1 MSTEPE
7 KLPDVEPV
15 EPAAQEPPKAP
26 AVEPETVEREA
37 RTETFDAV
45 RPDGVAVTVTR
56 NLDTGE
62 QSVEIHE

>member
-7 KLPDVEPV
+7 KLPEVKPI
-15 EPAAQEPPKAP
+15 AAEAQDPPTAP
-26 AVEPETVEREA
+26 AVEPEA

>member
-1 MSTEPE
+1 MGRPLVT
-7 KLPDVEPV
+7 
-15 EPAAQEPPKAP
+15 P
-26 AVEPETVEREA
+26 AVEPKG